1 MGLAGARSST
11 IDKHAALSAAF
22 KKGMS
27 AGEISSQEALNAEFL
42 LRFGEQR
49 SMYAGQFMTN
59 GRVHLVTTKTDGGLA
74 HTYESKPGVSLMN
87 VAEALNEGDFDN
99 DTQAED
105 VLTVYEAGARANQPG
120 IGWEKL
126 NFESPA
132 KAKAEYDR
140 VMAQLKANPKQK
152 AAVEKASKLYR
163 EYNAGLLD
171 FLVETGAM
179 KPSKAAELKSLSY
192 VPFYR
197 VAGNGNVELMIDKEH
212 PVRIGNIKD

>member
-1 MGLAGARSST
+1 
-11 IDKHAALSAAF
+11 
-22 KKGMS
+22 
-27 AGEISSQEALNAEFL
+27 
-42 LRFGEQR
+42 
-49 SMYAGQFMTN
+49 
-59 GRVHLVTTKTDGGLA
+59 
-74 HTYESKPGVSLMN
+74 
-87 VAEALNEGDFDN
+87 
-99 DTQAED
+99 
-105 VLTVYEAGARANQPG
+105 
-120 IGWEKL
+120 L
-126 NFESPA
+126 NFENSA

-179 KPSKAAELKSLSY
+179 TPKKATELKSLSY

-212 PVRIGNIKD
+212 PVRIGNIKDEPQLHQLVGDNKHIMPIFTSSVQNTFMLTGMAEMWFVLKRTAKTIMCLLIQTSTASQPT